1 MLRLLKMCFREKEM
15 HNDNWYISQGGFIN
29 FLVGDILL
37 LLKLIVSY
45 YTSSCSHVF
54 CWTFC
59 YEICLRSCVFSFKKK
74 KNFSATHTI
83 HASDNHLISLKKK
96 NV

>member
-45 YTSSCSHVF
+45 YTSSCMF
-54 CWTFC
+54 PRFLLD
-59 YEICLRSCVFSFKKK
+59 IL
-74 KNFSATHTI
+74 
-83 HASDNHLISLKKK
+83 L
-96 NV
+96 

>member
-1 MLRLLKMCFREKEM
+1 M

-37 LLKLIVSY
+37 LLKLKVSY

-74 KNFSATHTI
+74 QNFSATHTI
-83 HASDNHLISLKKK
+83 RASDNHLISLKKK

>member
-1 MLRLLKMCFREKEM
+1 M

-83 HASDNHLISLKKK
+83 RASDNHLISLKKK

>member
-1 MLRLLKMCFREKEM
+1 MTIGI
-15 HNDNWYISQGGFIN
+15 HVSQGGFIN

-54 CWTFC
+54 VGHFAMKFV
-59 YEICLRSCVFSFKKK
+59 YGPVSF
-74 KNFSATHTI
+74 H
-83 HASDNHLISLKKK
+83 
-96 NV
+96 